1 MENGNPPME
10 IGNHSMEIEKKKF
23 NFTKIKIIK
32 KNLL

>member
-10 IGNHSMEIEKKKF
+10 IVNHPMEIGKKKF